1 MYESPYPPWDFTDR
15 NRYASPAR
23 LADIE
28 GIRLT
33 RVSADLALRAWLALV
48 EIDTELTGRLATL
61 PTA

>member
-1 MYESPYPPWDFTDR
+1 MYESPYPSWDFTDR

-28 GIRLT
+28 DIRLT

-48 EIDTELTGRLATL
+48 EIDTELTVRLATL